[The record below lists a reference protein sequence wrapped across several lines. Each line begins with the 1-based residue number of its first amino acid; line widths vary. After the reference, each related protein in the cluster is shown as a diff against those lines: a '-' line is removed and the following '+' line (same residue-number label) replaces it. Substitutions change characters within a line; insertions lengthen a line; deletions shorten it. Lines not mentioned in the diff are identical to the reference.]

1 MPGAE
6 ALPLDAELL
15 RLYGGPLSLKPVALY
30 ANFVQTID
38 GVVALPG
45 VVSSGSVI
53 SGKNPAD
60 RFVMGLL
67 RATAS
72 AVMVGAGTLR
82 DTPLHHWTADHVF
95 PGLASQWARLREAM
109 GLTAQPRLVVIT
121 AGGDIDV
128 AHPAIRGGATILTGA
143 AGAAKLDGILPDGSE
158 LKAWDTERV
167 PLGEALAWLRA
178 RGHAR
183 ILSEAGPTVM
193 GQLLEHDLVDDV
205 FVTVSPVFAGRSGAG
220 RAGMVAGTDILP
232 GRRVEPGVAGIRRS
246 GDYLLLRYSLG

>member
-1 MPGAE
+1 
-6 ALPLDAELL
+6 LL
-15 RLYGGPLSLKPVALY
+15 RLYGGALALKPVALY

-45 VVSSGSVI
+45 VESSGSVI

-82 DTPLHHWTADHVF
+82 DTPLHHWTADHVY
-95 PGLASQWARLREAM
+95 PEMVNEWAKLREAM

-128 AHPAIRGGATILTGA
+128 AHPAIRGGATVLTGA
-143 AGAAKLDGILPDGSE
+143 AGAAKLDGILPDGCE

-167 PLGEALAWLRA
+167 PLGDALAWLRA
-178 RGHAR
+178 QGHAR

-193 GQLLEHDLVDDV
+193 GQLLEEDLVNDV
-205 FVTVSPVFAGRSGAG
+205 FVTVSPVFAGRNIGARLG
-220 RAGMVAGTDILP
+220 LVAGVELLP
-232 GRRVEPGVAGIRRS
+232 GRRIEPGVTGVRRS